1 MSTAKESNLHLR
13 FCSEAAKISLLKNI
27 HVMESN
33 IKLKIDNNVP
43 EKQNVLKTPE
53 PKLHHQPL
61 RATAKS

>member
-1 MSTAKESNLHLR
+1 MPTANESNLHLR
-13 FCSEAAKISLLKNI
+13 FCSVAAKISLLKNI

-33 IKLKIDNNVP
+33 IKLKIDNN